1 VLHQGDDRGETLVE
15 LLMTIVIM
23 GIAVVSIVGGL
34 VTAIQMSDVH
44 RKQATSGA
52 YAQDYA
58 ESVAR
63 YVAAGNY
70 VPCAGQ
76 PPQLDY
82 TAAFASVTMPAAY
95 ASQYKPPVATY
106 RYWDPTWTPGST
118 ASPWLSPA
126 TPCSVAADPGV
137 QQVTVQ
143 VQSKDG
149 RATEQAVV
157 VVRRP

>member
-1 VLHQGDDRGETLVE
+1 VLFHGDDRGETLVE

-44 RKQATSGA
+44 RKQATGGA

-58 ESVAR
+58 ESVDR
-63 YVAAGNY
+63 YVAAGHY
-70 VPCAGQ
+70 AACAGQ
-76 PPQLDY
+76 PGQPDY
-82 TAAFASVTMPAAY
+82 TAAFASVALPVGYQA
-95 ASQYKPPVATY
+95 PVASY
-106 RYWDPTWTPGST
+106 RYWDPTWAPGSSV
-118 ASPWLSPA
+118 SPWL
-126 TPCSVAADPGV
+126 TTCSVATDQGL

-143 VQSKDG
+143 VQSNDG
-149 RATEQAVV
+149 RATERAVV